1 MVPEMELK
9 CNYVYDGYGLDKQ
22 EIRVQFSAGADI
34 FLFSQHP
41 NRL

>member
-1 MVPEMELK
+1 MVPEMQLK
-9 CNYVYDGYGLDKQ
+9 FSYVYDGYGLDKQ

-34 FLFSQHP
+34 FRFAQHP